1 MSTET
6 VISEPPSIRL
16 VARQAGV
23 SPTTVSLVM
32 NGKAGVAAETRQA
45 VMETVNQLGYVP
57 RPGGRPRGP
66 KAAPGCTN
74 MIALVATGISR
85 AALNAP
91 VYMDV
96 LHGVEA
102 ALAEVG
108 KTMVLRHLPPEAPT
122 LMEVLPQ
129 KVDGVVLFG
138 SARDERLVRR
148 LQGTPCVQVMSSIE
162 PEGLMDHV
170 TYANAR
176 IGTLAANYLL
186 SRNHRHAAF
195 VVSGRPSTFV
205 ERGDVF
211 KRTMAASGG
220 SSLELEDA
228 ALLDM
233 SGDIMQ
239 ANPEHMRVLVDRLL
253 AGNPR
258 PTAVFLAADTLVPG
272 FYAELQRR
280 GVKAGED
287 LDVIG
292 CNNERQLLAPLSP
305 RPATIDIHA
314 EQVGRTAVERLLWRL
329 DHPREARMTVA
340 LDPTL
345 VSSDGVQ
352 ELQDETS
359 FKHGY
364 AGFTG

>member
-1 MSTET
+1 
-6 VISEPPSIRL
+6 
-16 VARQAGV
+16 
-23 SPTTVSLVM
+23 M

-66 KAAPGCTN
+66 KTAPGCTN
-74 MIALVATGISR
+74 MIALVIPGYSR
-85 AALNAP
+85 AVLNAP

-102 ALAEVG
+102 SLAEAG
-108 KTMVLRHLPPEAPT
+108 KTMVLRHLLPEA
-122 LMEVLPQ
+122 LASAELLPQ
-129 KVDGVVLFG
+129 KVDGVVMFG
-138 SARDERLVRR
+138 SSRDEHLIRR
-148 LQGTPCVQVMSSIE
+148 LRGTPCVQVMSAIE

-176 IGTLAANYLL
+176 IGALAANYLL

-195 VVSGRPSTFV
+195 VVSGRSISFD
-205 ERGDVF
+205 ERGEVF
-211 KRTMAASGG
+211 KRAMAAGG
-220 SSLELEDA
+220 GTCLEFEDG
-228 ALLDM
+228 ALLDS
-233 SGDIMQ
+233 SGDFMQ

-280 GVKAGED
+280 GVKPGKD

-292 CNNERQLLAPLSP
+292 CNNERILLASLSP

-314 EQVGRTAVERLLWRL
+314 EQVGRMAVERLLWRL

-352 ELQDETS
+352 ELQERNQNSESRSQEPEYDKT
-359 FKHGY
+359 FQVK
-364 AGFTG
+364 GF